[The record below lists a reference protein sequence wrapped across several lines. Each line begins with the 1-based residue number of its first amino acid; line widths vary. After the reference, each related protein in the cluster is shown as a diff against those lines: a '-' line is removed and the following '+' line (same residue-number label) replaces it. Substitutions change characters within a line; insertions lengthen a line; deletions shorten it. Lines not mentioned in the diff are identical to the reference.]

1 MDQNEIPW
9 HLNVCVPDIEN
20 YRIVRY
26 KVRSRNCLNMFID
39 FDSCA
44 STGNHNDSASVI
56 YWQ

>member
-9 HLNVCVPDIEN
+9 HLNVCVPDIE
-20 YRIVRY
+20 
-26 KVRSRNCLNMFID
+26 NCLNMFID